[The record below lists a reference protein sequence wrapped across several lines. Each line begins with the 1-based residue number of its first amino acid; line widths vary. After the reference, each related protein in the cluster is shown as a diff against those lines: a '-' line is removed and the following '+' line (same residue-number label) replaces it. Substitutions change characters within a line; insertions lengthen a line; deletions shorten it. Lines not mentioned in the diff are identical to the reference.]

1 MQNLTFNTFYMK
13 KIHFLIPFILTLIAS
28 CNQKPKEPKL
38 VKFTGEAQ
46 GTYYAV
52 TYYDTENRSFQT
64 SIDSLLKQFDQC
76 ASIYQKNS
84 LISRINN
91 NETGV
96 NVDSTFISIFNLA
109 QKISKETDGAFDCTV
124 GPLVKAWGFSI
135 KENKDLEIPKID
147 TLLQYIGYQKVRIE
161 NNRFIKESPEI
172 MIDFNAIAQ
181 GYSVDLIAH
190 FLRSKGIE
198 NYLVDVGGE
207 VLGKGQK
214 LDGSSWIV
222 GIEKPADDAE
232 AERIVQTKVQLK
244 NKALCTSGNYR
255 KYRMINGKK
264 YSHEIDPKTGN
275 PVTHNLLSVSVMAS
289 DCGAA
294 DAYATA
300 FMVMGLKK
308 AKTFLAKHPELAVY
322 FIYADNTGEIKTDQT
337 PNFQQFIKY

>member
-1 MQNLTFNTFYMK
+1 MK
-13 KIHFLIPFILTLIAS
+13 NKFFFLSILIAILGACS
-28 CNQKPKEPKL
+28 QPKKELKL
-38 VKFTGEAQ
+38 VKFEGEAQ

-52 TYYDTENRSFQT
+52 TYFDGDNRNFQT
-64 SIDSLLKQFDQC
+64 SIDSLLATFDQC

-91 NETGV
+91 NESGV
-96 NVDSTFISIFNLA
+96 KVDSIFIHIFNLA
-109 QKISKETDGAFDCTV
+109 QQISKETNGAFDCTV

-147 TLLQYIGYQKVRIE
+147 TLMQYIGYQKVKIE
-161 NNRFIKESPEI
+161 HGVFVKESPQI

-181 GYSVDLIAH
+181 GYSTDLIAH
-190 FLRSKGIE
+190 FLKSKGIE

-207 VLGKGQK
+207 VLGKGEK
-214 LDGSSWIV
+214 IDGSPWIV
-222 GIEKPADDAE
+222 GIEKPADNAE
-232 AERIVQTKVQLK
+232 SERIVQTRVMLK
-244 NKALCTSGNYR
+244 DKALCTSGNYR

-308 AKTFLAKHPELAVY
+308 SKAFLVNHPELAVY
-322 FIYADNTGEIKTDQT
+322 FIYADDKGEIRMDQT
-337 PNFQQFIKY
+337 ANFQQFIMK

>member
-1 MQNLTFNTFYMK
+1 MK
-13 KIHFLIPFILTLIAS
+13 KTYVLLPFIIILFAS
-28 CNQKPKEPKL
+28 CNQKPKELKL

-52 TYYDTENRSFQT
+52 TYYDTENRNFQT

-76 ASIYQKNS
+76 ASIYQKSS

-91 NETGV
+91 NEAGV
-96 NVDSTFISIFNLA
+96 KVDSTFIRIFNLA

-135 KENKDLEIPKID
+135 KENKELELPKID
-147 TLLQYIGYQKVRIE
+147 TLLQYVGYQKVRIE
-161 NNRFIKESPEI
+161 STLFIKESPEI

-181 GYSVDLIAH
+181 GYSTDLIAE

-222 GIEKPADDAE
+222 GIEKPAEDAE
-232 AERIVQTKVQLK
+232 AERIVHIKVQLK
-244 NKALCTSGNYR
+244 DKALCTSGNYR

-300 FMVMGLKK
+300 FMVMGVKK
-308 AKTFLAKHPELAVY
+308 SKTFLAKHPELAVY
-322 FIYADNTGEIKTDQT
+322 FIYADDKGEIKTDQT
-337 PNFQQFIKY
+337 PNFQQFIKE